1 MLKSN
6 MFLTSRTAL
15 RLRQASGCPERCSEA
30 RGMSFSHAE
39 SQRTHSSATASCGQ
53 PRTQHHTL
61 RAASPAQPLA
71 NRTDPGQGCPMAPGT
86 QGLLLQEPQVPWAV
100 FGGPGGTQYGGG
112 AALDLQV
119 GSDPTCVQLQHRSQR
134 LFAIHL
140 PQPRAAAAT
149 RQQGRALVTQTRKLR
164 QTPGCFFLMEGCIQ
178 KQLSGK

>member
-1 MLKSN
+1 

-39 SQRTHSSATASCGQ
+39 SQRTHPSATASCGQ

-71 NRTDPGQGCPMAPGT
+71 NRTDPGQGCPMSPCT

-119 GSDPTCVQLQHRSQR
+119 GSDPTCMQLQHRSQR

-149 RQQGRALVTQTRKLR
+149 LAATRTSLGDTNTETETNSWLLFSNGRLYSKTAFRK
-164 QTPGCFFLMEGCIQ
+164 MIV
-178 KQLSGK
+178 